1 MKLFMKTTKKAF
13 REYLNQLCEDENK
26 WKNGRYCQK
35 KRGYGDYLYYQDRE
49 QFEVQYKK
57 WLEENNQ
64 LNSKIQ

>member
-35 KRGYGDYLYYQDRE
+35 KREYGDYLYHQDKE

>member
-1 MKLFMKTTKKAF
+1 MKTTKKAF
-13 REYLNQLCEDENK
+13 REYLNQLCKDGNK
-26 WKNGRYCQK
+26 WKNGVYSQR
-35 KRGYGDYLYYQDRE
+35 KREYGDYLYHQDKE